1 MVYFPPKHSWYSI
14 IFTFTKTGL
23 VKCKKRECVN
33 YSTNGVCGY
42 MIAGRAYTSSLTL
55 FLQSLPEDLH
65 SVDLLELS
73 NWKSKGLRNK
83 ERLQKSAIKKYF
95 W

>member
-1 MVYFPPKHSWYSI
+1 MVYFPPKNSSYPI
-14 IFTFTKTGL
+14 IFSFTKTGL
-23 VKCKKRECVN
+23 VKCKKLECVN
-33 YSTNGVCGY
+33 YSTNGVFGY
-42 MIAGRAYTSSLTL
+42 MVAGSAYTSSLTL

-95 W
+95 

>member
-1 MVYFPPKHSWYSI
+1 MVYFPPKNSSYPI
-14 IFTFTKTGL
+14 IFSFTKTGL
-23 VKCKKRECVN
+23 VKCKKLECVN

-42 MIAGRAYTSSLTL
+42 MVAGSAHTSSLTL

-95 W
+95 

>member
-1 MVYFPPKHSWYSI
+1 MVYFPPKNSSYPI
-14 IFTFTKTGL
+14 IFSFTKTGL
-23 VKCKKRECVN
+23 VKCKKLECVN

-42 MIAGRAYTSSLTL
+42 MVAGSAYTSSLTL

-65 SVDLLELS
+65 SVDLRELS

-95 W
+95 

>member
-1 MVYFPPKHSWYSI
+1 MVYFPPKNSSYPI
-14 IFTFTKTGL
+14 IFSFTKTGL
-23 VKCKKRECVN
+23 VKCKKLECVN

-42 MIAGRAYTSSLTL
+42 MVAGSAYTSSLTL

-83 ERLQKSAIKKYF
+83 ERLQKSAIEKYF
-95 W
+95 

>member
-1 MVYFPPKHSWYSI
+1 MVYFPPKNSSYPI
-14 IFTFTKTGL
+14 IFSFTKTGL
-23 VKCKKRECVN
+23 VKCKKLECVN

-42 MIAGRAYTSSLTL
+42 MVAGSAYTSSLTL

-95 W
+95 